1 MTAYAQKSDVYL
13 YGLPRGAL
21 GNPGRIVDS
30 ALAADSVF
38 TLSDHGFAT
47 GDVVYFRAPAG
58 GTLAEPLVT
67 ATAYYAIYLTD
78 SQFQVST
85 TPNGSAVTLTSDAVS
100 MIAWTDLPFDQVLE
114 FYSRFVDGFLPA
126 ELVPLQAP
134 YPITVVAVVAT
145 LAAKRIQILSGM
157 RSESMDADE
166 AGAAMQLQRWATGVT
181 VRDAA
186 ATQQPANTAVTT
198 SVRNDIIGTPMYGR
212 GPGGLWTWLGGGSRG
227 CQ

>member
-1 MTAYAQKSDVYL
+1 VVAYAQQSDVYL

-30 ALAADSVF
+30 ALAADSVV

-58 GTLAEPLVT
+58 GTLAAPLVT

-85 TPNGSAVTLTSDAVS
+85 TPNGSALTLTSDAVS

-126 ELVPLQAP
+126 EAVPLATP
-134 YPITVVAVVAT
+134 YPITVVAIVAT
-145 LAAKRIQILSGM
+145 LSAKRLQLLSGM
-157 RSESMDADE
+157 RSESMDDE
-166 AGAAMQLQRWATGVT
+166 EKGAALQLERWARGLP
-181 VRDAA
+181 VRDKA
-186 ATQQPANTAVTT
+186 ATQQQTNTAIVQ
-198 SVRNDIIGTPMYGR
+198 SVHADRIGIPLYGR
-212 GPGGLWTWLGGGSRG
+212 GPGGLWMGGGWRG
-227 CQ
+227 D